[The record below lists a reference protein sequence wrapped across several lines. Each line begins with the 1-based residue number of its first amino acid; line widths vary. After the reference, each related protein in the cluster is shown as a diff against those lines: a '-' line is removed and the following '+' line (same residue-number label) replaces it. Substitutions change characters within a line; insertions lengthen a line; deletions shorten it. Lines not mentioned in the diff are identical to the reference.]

1 MRPSTPDPR
10 QAPRQTVEP
19 GLGYLYPLD
28 LPMSS
33 VSVGIV
39 TSKPQIGLLSSSLW
53 TTVEVSADVSS
64 VPFPGTSGLAP
75 LDVIILLDS
84 L

>member
-1 MRPSTPDPR
+1 M
-10 QAPRQTVEP
+10 E
-19 GLGYLYPLD
+19 
-28 LPMSS
+28 LP
-33 VSVGIV
+33 VAFVDV
-39 TSKPQIGLLSSSLW
+39 TSTTNRPQIGLGPVSLW
-53 TTVEVSADVSS
+53 TTVHVSADVSS

>member
-1 MRPSTPDPR
+1 
-10 QAPRQTVEP
+10 
-19 GLGYLYPLD
+19 
-28 LPMSS
+28 MSS